1 MADEELERRLALQEA
16 ERRLAEGDVESIP
29 VVEERARIEK
39 RVVESGRVR
48 VRTHV
53 EEREQLLRETLE
65 HEEVSV
71 ERVPIDREVT
81 EAPLIREEGDVTIVP
96 VVEEI
101 LVVERRLRLKEE
113 LHIRKVRRT
122 EEVEVPVTVRSTQAT
137 VERD

>member
-16 ERRLAEGDVESIP
+16 ERRLTEGDVESIP
-29 VVEERARIEK
+29 IVEERARIEK
-39 RVVESGRVR
+39 RVVERGLVR

-53 EEREQLLRETLE
+53 EEREQVLRETLE

-122 EEVEVPVTVRSTQAT
+122 EEVEVPVTVRATQVT